1 MIRTRHIRPA
11 LRAWC
16 GSALALLAGMAV
28 AMAQEPSPEA
38 IVDAMEKVSG
48 THAGK
53 RRSGAKG
60 VCAAG
65 EFVATGGGARLT
77 TAVPFQPGNRVPVV
91 ARFSNGGG
99 NPRAPDNGPTVRG
112 MSLAFTLPG
121 NDSLEMVM
129 INVPAFTASNLDSF
143 MRLLAS
149 RVPDPTT
156 GAPDPQRIA
165 AADRENS
172 EWAVQPNCLRTNS
185 PPSSYATA
193 PYFSVNSFVF
203 QNAAGEKRH
212 ARWTFEPVAGR
223 VGLTPEERAARGVD
237 FLQDELRER
246 VGRAPA
252 EWRMVVQLPREGDP
266 LLSATAIWPADREQ
280 VEVGLLRITGR
291 RSGGR
296 ARGVRPGDVQ
306 PRAAARRDRA
316 FRRPDPAHTGAG
328 LRGVAV
334 AALAVRR
341 AGYSSRQ
348 ASSKDR
354 RGLRSNRPLG
364 SP

>member
-1 MIRTRHIRPA
+1 MVRVRMKPT
-11 LRAWC
+11 LRALS
-16 GSALALLAGMAV
+16 GGAFALLAGLA
-28 AMAQEPSPEA
+28 AAGAQEPSPEA

-99 NPRAPDNGPTVRG
+99 NPRAPDNAPTVRG

-156 GAPDPQRIA
+156 GAPDPQRVA
-165 AADRENS
+165 AADKENP
-172 EWAVQPNCLRTNS
+172 EWAVQPNYLRINS
-185 PPSSYATA
+185 PPASYSYCVIWFGCCGCAA
-193 PYFSVNSFVF
+193 VGSRGS
-203 QNAAGEKRH
+203 AAG
-212 ARWTFEPVAGR
+212 
-223 VGLTPEERAARGVD
+223 
-237 FLQDELRER
+237 LRR
-246 VGRAPA
+246 
-252 EWRMVVQLPREGDP
+252 
-266 LLSATAIWPADREQ
+266 
-280 VEVGLLRITGR
+280 GR
-291 RSGGR
+291 RSGAGGR
-296 ARGVRPGDVQ
+296 C
-306 PRAAARRDRA
+306 
-316 FRRPDPAHTGAG
+316 
-328 LRGVAV
+328 
-334 AALAVRR
+334 
-341 AGYSSRQ
+341 
-348 ASSKDR
+348 
-354 RGLRSNRPLG
+354 
-364 SP
+364 

>member
-60 VCAAG
+60 VCASG
-65 EFVATGGGARLT
+65 EFVSTGAGARLT
-77 TAVPFQPGNRVPVV
+77 TASLLQPGARTPVT

-99 NPRAPDNGPTVRG
+99 NPRAPDNAPAVRG

-121 NDSLEMVM
+121 NDSFEMVM
-129 INVPAFTASNLDSF
+129 INAPAFGASTLDSF
-143 MRLLAS
+143 MKLLAS
-149 RVPDPTT
+149 RAPDPTT
-156 GAPDPQRIA
+156 GQPDPQRIA
-165 AADRENS
+165 AADKENP
-172 EWAVQPNCLRTNS
+172 EWAVQPGWLRANS

-203 QNAAGEKRH
+203 QNAAGQKRH
-212 ARWTFEPVAGR
+212 VRWTFEPVAGR
-223 VGLTPEERAARGVD
+223 VVLTPEQRAARGTD

-246 VGRAPA
+246 VSRAPA
-252 EWRMVVQLPREGDP
+252 EWRMMVVLPREGDP

-280 VEVGLLRITGR
+280 VEVGLLRITSVAPAGQPGECDPMMFNPTLLPAGIEPSDDPMLNIRAPAYAVSLSR
-291 RSGGR
+291 RL
-296 ARGVRPGDVQ
+296 Q
-306 PRAAARRDRA
+306 
-316 FRRPDPAHTGAG
+316 
-328 LRGVAV
+328 
-334 AALAVRR
+334 
-341 AGYSSRQ
+341 
-348 ASSKDR
+348 
-354 RGLRSNRPLG
+354 
-364 SP
+364 

>member
-1 MIRTRHIRPA
+1 MVRARMKPT
-11 LRAWC
+11 LRALS
-16 GSALALLAGMAV
+16 GGAFALLAGLA
-28 AMAQEPSPEA
+28 AAGAQEPSPEA

-60 VCAAG
+60 VCASG
-65 EFVATGGGARLT
+65 ELVSTGAGARLT
-77 TAVPFQPGNRVPVV
+77 TAVPFQPGNRVPVM

-165 AADRENS
+165 AADKENP
-172 EWAVQPNCLRTNS
+172 EWAVQPNYLRTNS

-212 ARWTFEPVAGR
+212 VRWTFEPVAGR
-223 VGLTPEERAARGVD
+223 VVLTPEERQARGAD
-237 FLQDELRER
+237 FLQDELRQR
-246 VGRAPA
+246 VASAPA
-252 EWRMVVQLPREGDP
+252 EWRMMVVLPREGDP
-266 LLSATAIWPADREQ
+266 LLSATAIWPEDREK
-280 VEVGLLRITGR
+280 VEVGVLRITGVTPAGQPGECEPVMFNPLLLPNGVEPSEDPMLPIRAPVYAVSLSR
-291 RSGGR
+291 RL
-296 ARGVRPGDVQ
+296 Q
-306 PRAAARRDRA
+306 
-316 FRRPDPAHTGAG
+316 
-328 LRGVAV
+328 
-334 AALAVRR
+334 
-341 AGYSSRQ
+341 
-348 ASSKDR
+348 
-354 RGLRSNRPLG
+354 
-364 SP
+364 

>member
-1 MIRTRHIRPA
+1 MVRVRMKPT
-11 LRAWC
+11 LRALS
-16 GSALALLAGMAV
+16 GGAFALLAGLA
-28 AMAQEPSPEA
+28 AAGAQEPSPEA
-38 IVDAMEKVSG
+38 IVDAMEKVAG

-112 MSLAFTLPG
+112 LSLAFTLPG

-172 EWAVQPNCLRTNS
+172 EWAVQPNWLRTNS

-203 QNAAGEKRH
+203 QNAAG
-212 ARWTFEPVAGR
+212 
-223 VGLTPEERAARGVD
+223 
-237 FLQDELRER
+237 
-246 VGRAPA
+246 
-252 EWRMVVQLPREGDP
+252 
-266 LLSATAIWPADREQ
+266 
-280 VEVGLLRITGR
+280 
-291 RSGGR
+291 
-296 ARGVRPGDVQ
+296 
-306 PRAAARRDRA
+306 
-316 FRRPDPAHTGAG
+316 
-328 LRGVAV
+328 
-334 AALAVRR
+334 
-341 AGYSSRQ
+341 
-348 ASSKDR
+348 
-354 RGLRSNRPLG
+354 
-364 SP
+364 